1 MKTIKSTILALSSIA
16 LFAFTVPEGA
26 IALWTQTTVDLGQIE
41 HNVPANATFELT
53 NDGDEPL
60 ILTNVR
66 PTCGCTVADYPRTP
80 IQPGQTVEITASY
93 NAKNMG
99 RFRKTV
105 AVTTNTEQSTYT
117 LVLQGEVVEK

>member
-1 MKTIKSTILALSSIA
+1 MKTIKSTILALSSMA
-16 LFAFTVPEGA
+16 LFAFSSPEGA
-26 IALWTQTTVDLGQIE
+26 IALWTQTTIDLGQVE
-41 HNVPANATFELT
+41 HNVPATATFELT

-80 IQPGQTVEITASY
+80 IQPGETVEITAQY
-93 NAKNMG
+93 DAKRIG

-105 AVTTNTEQSTYT
+105 SVTTNTEQSTYA

>member
-41 HNVPANATFELT
+41 HNVPASATFELT